1 MNIVKKFLVIG
12 VDFGYQVQKF
22 KNEVVVMIGFVDFI
36 EFFFFQWYC
45 GGLYIIMYLFRCFF
59 KIMGFYFNQYV
70 VICED
75 SDVVVM
81 FLCREFIVLCDN
93 NLKCYMKFKFFV
105 IGQVNIREFFFF
117 LEYINEF
124 NEWLLSVLVIFLVGY
139 R

>member
-1 MNIVKKFLVIG
+1 
-12 VDFGYQVQKF
+12 
-22 KNEVVVMIGFVDFI
+22 
-36 EFFFFQWYC
+36 
-45 GGLYIIMYLFRCFF
+45 MYLFRCFF